1 MPSASLGIPAP
12 VAPIPGPPQRRRRRV
27 WLWILLPT
35 LAALFLCCCAGPF
48 GLVLYTKDNSLA
60 GTWTLDV
67 PETKKIND
75 NPEVEKAS
83 YTYELQKATLVGTAK
98 FTEAG
103 TVREGYW
110 FVTTE
115 NGKTV
120 INFSVAG
127 STKSQKYEI
136 DRLTDDPDRIKVI
149 NVDPSSGLP
158 TPCILKRAK

>member
-1 MPSASLGIPAP
+1 MPNQATCRSCGAVLRSETPLPSGTPIKCPSCQQVFRAGDMPSASLGIPAP

-83 YTYELQKATLVGTAK
+83 YT
-98 FTEAG
+98 
-103 TVREGYW
+103 
-110 FVTTE
+110 
-115 NGKTV
+115 
-120 INFSVAG
+120 
-127 STKSQKYEI
+127 
-136 DRLTDDPDRIKVI
+136 
-149 NVDPSSGLP
+149 
-158 TPCILKRAK
+158 